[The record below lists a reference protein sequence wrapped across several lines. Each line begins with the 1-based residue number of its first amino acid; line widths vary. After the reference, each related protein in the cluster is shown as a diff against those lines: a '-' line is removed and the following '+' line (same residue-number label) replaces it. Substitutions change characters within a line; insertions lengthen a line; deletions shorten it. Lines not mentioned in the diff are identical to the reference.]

1 MGEDDVAEKRAIH
14 WLVAVVFSLASL
26 TMGISA
32 GIVAIAEPGA
42 ARVTAG
48 AVAVF
53 LFLLLV
59 FGLAGA
65 GEESKAV
72 LVRRLLVAA
81 SRRPLLS
88 SALMVALTIA
98 FTWLGPAR
106 TGFVVV
112 HCLDAKRISHRA
124 VPGRRLEECGADKD
138 AAFTAW
144 YPWGRAALLSS
155 VRCNYAS
162 GDSVPILDNEPSCP
176 LHEFTYAQTY
186 DKTGKSWQWRRGL
199 DGWWQERASSDN
211 AYSHFKEIG
220 PLTIEAPAEDS
231 EAPKLTITGV
241 VVRRVLD
248 ANRMELLIPRSVSS
262 NTRLYIRD
270 TPSDPWRPLGTLV
283 DVP

>member
-1 MGEDDVAEKRAIH
+1 MIH

-26 TMGISA
+26 AMGVSA
-32 GIVAIAEPGA
+32 AIVAIAEPGA
-42 ARVTAG
+42 ARVAAG

-65 GEESKAV
+65 GDESKAA

-81 SRRPLLS
+81 SKRPHLS
-88 SALMVALTIA
+88 SALMAALTIA

-112 HCLDAKRISHRA
+112 HCLDAKRLSHRA

-155 VRCNYAS
+155 IRCNYAS
-162 GDSVPILDNEPSCP
+162 GDSVPILDSEPSCP
-176 LHEFTYAQTY
+176 IHEFTYAQTY
-186 DKTGKSWQWRRGL
+186 DKTGKTWQWRRGL

-211 AYSHFKEIG
+211 AYARFKEIG
-220 PLTIEAPAEDS
+220 ALTIEAPGEDS
-231 EAPKLTITGV
+231 DAPKLKISGV
-241 VVRRVLD
+241 VVRRVPD
-248 ANRMELLIPRSVSS
+248 ANRMELLIPRSIS
-262 NTRLYIRD
+262 NNTWLYIRD
-270 TPSDPWRPLGTLV
+270 TPNDAWRLHGTLV